1 MDGHANTMQQL
12 GGRLAYHTGPHP
24 QTRYATSTN
33 AGGMAVDG
41 DGDAQEQ
48 DVLPEDW
55 CPVIA

>member
-12 GGRLAYHTGPHP
+12 GRRLAYHTGPHP

-41 DGDAQEQ
+41 DAREQ
-48 DVLPEDW
+48 DMLPED
-55 CPVIA
+55 